1 MKQTN
6 LDVWYQGKHYVR
18 ASDLAHDTGLSIST
32 IKTRWT
38 NGVRDV
44 KKLTAKR
51 LSNISENTGK
61 PIKIVYKG
69 IEYSSLAEFARSNGL
84 VYNKLLKLTHRG
96 VWDSDKLAKLA
107 KPVDKSQL
115 IKELGKENKSYAD
128 EFIHSQGL
136 LTIADVV
143 QQTGITR
150 QHLTEIANRTLKGG
164 NNYFGI
170 EKSDIIRLADR
181 DKAKKDMNLVNNQ
194 TLSNFAFKAETI
206 THIREHQSRKND
218 LVTIP
223 FKNTKYYYDFKN
235 RTVWSTIQGEK
246 YLKQLT
252 PSKAGVYRLHW
263 AKGFEEYTAK
273 MIEDLIAYPKI
284 TGDMLLSL
292 EEITRKLGFSK
303 STWYRKEYNKA
314 IGPYHTRYTSRG
326 KKVIGWTRKEVFKMT
341 VEIKKENCKK
351 ALEDL

>member
-38 NGVRDV
+38 NGVRDI

-51 LSNISENTGK
+51 LSTITENTGK

-84 VYNKLLKLTHRG
+84 VYNKLLKLTHKG
-96 VWDSDKLAKLA
+96 VWDPDKLAKLA
-107 KPVDKSQL
+107 KPVDKSKL
-115 IKELGKENKSYAD
+115 IKELEKENKSYSA

-143 QQTGITR
+143 QETGITR

-164 NNYFGI
+164 NNYIGI
-170 EKSDIIRLADR
+170 KKADIVKLANR

-194 TLSNFAFKAETI
+194 TLSNFAFRPETI
-206 THIREHQSRKND
+206 AHIREHQSQKND
-218 LVTIP
+218 LVSIP
-223 FKNTKYYYDFKN
+223 FKNKKYYYDFKN
-235 RTVWSTIQGEK
+235 RAVWSTIQGEK

-263 AKGFEEYTAK
+263 SKGFEEYTAK
-273 MIEDLIAYPKI
+273 MIEDLIAYPEI

-292 EEITRKLGFSK
+292 EEITQELAVSK
-303 STWYRKEYNKA
+303 STWYRKRYNKM
-314 IGPYHTRYTSRG
+314 IGPYHTRYTSGG
-326 KKVIGWTRKEVFKMT
+326 KKVIGWTQKEVN
-341 VEIKKENCKK
+341 EAIKKN
-351 ALEDL
+351 